1 MSFSCKCKFSTV
13 MYSSIYT
20 SITIVTVSRVSFE
33 QLYNRVADAIVAI
46 SVTFWIQSKK
56 RGLIF
61 QKKKLTSNVCSIM
74 PYSTLAA
81 QKCCHIT
88 SSNQR
93 NQRRSLERG

>member
-61 QKKKLTSNVCSIM
+61 KKKETDVECLQHYALLYPGCSEM
-74 PYSTLAA
+74 LPY
-81 QKCCHIT
+81 H
-88 SSNQR
+88 
-93 NQRRSLERG
+93 